1 MSQKTSKATTGD
13 EKMTT
18 EETLSPSD
26 PLVIKSSKGK
36 QVIVTKIKT
45 PVEQEKENA
54 EEISLQ
60 EF

>member
-1 MSQKTSKATTGD
+1 MSQKTSKATIGD

-18 EETLSPSD
+18 EETLNPSD

-45 PVEQEKENA
+45 PVE
-54 EEISLQ
+54 
-60 EF
+60 

>member
-1 MSQKTSKATTGD
+1 MSQKTSKATTGN

-36 QVIVTKIKT
+36 QVIVTKIET
-45 PVEQEKENA
+45 PVEQEKKTEK
-54 EEISLQ
+54 ISL
-60 EF
+60 